1 MRDDH
6 GWRGGGRFRVAR
18 LGERLLIRFT
28 GLTSRGGALKK
39 DLGDFFRKDYRDWR
53 ADFRPYEVAIRI
65 DITDEAPKRLD
76 VDNVAKAVL
85 DALTGA
91 VWKDDSQVMRLTVE
105 KAPAAVPGITVALWP
120 VDDAAAPAPRMLD
133 LLSAEADRLG

>member
-18 LGERLLIRFT
+18 LGDRLLIRFT

-65 DITDEAPKRLD
+65 ELTDEAPKRLD

-105 KAPAAVPGITVALWP
+105 KSPASAPGITVALWP
-120 VDDAAAPAPRMLD
+120 FDADASADAGGLD
-133 LLSAEADRLG
+133 RLSAEADRLG